1 MTEPS
6 KDCIRALVV
15 DDDIETATT
24 FAYLLQLLGCRTATA
39 FGTEMGLRIFRL
51 FQPALC
57 FVDMNMPGAD
67 GCAMVQLA
75 RALPGT
81 DPDVLFVCLTGET
94 EAREAALA
102 AGFDR
107 FVVKPMPPEVLQEIL
122 AEAATRNLRHA
133 AAGPRTS

>member
-1 MTEPS
+1 MTESSP
-6 KDCIRALVV
+6 DCLRTLVV

-67 GCAMVQLA
+67 GCEMVQLA
-75 RALPGT
+75 KALPGA
-81 DPDVLFVCLTGET
+81 DPDVLFVCLTGEP

-122 AEAATRNLRHA
+122 AEATARSIRHA
-133 AAGPRTS
+133 PAGPNPS